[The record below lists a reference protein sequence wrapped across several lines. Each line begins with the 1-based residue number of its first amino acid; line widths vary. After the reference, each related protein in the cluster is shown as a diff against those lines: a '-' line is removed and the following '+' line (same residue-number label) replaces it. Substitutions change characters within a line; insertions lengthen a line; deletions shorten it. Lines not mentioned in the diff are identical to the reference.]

1 MHFNGEY
8 VFAGSKFRLVD
19 KVGEE
24 NAALI
29 AGVALGGVGAVSN
42 CAAWH
47 VAADDL
53 FSVKID
59 HRTVVAKQFDEERLG
74 FDARL
79 KIKRPAKINR
89 IPIF

>member
-1 MHFNGEY
+1 MHFDGED
-8 VFAGSKFRLVD
+8 VFARSKFRLVH

-24 NAALI
+24 NAALL
-29 AGVALGGVGAVSN
+29 ARVALGGVGAVSN

-47 VAADDL
+47 VAADDFL
-53 FSVKID
+53 CIKMN
-59 HRTVVAKQFDEERLG
+59 HRTVVAKQLDEERLG
-74 FDARL
+74 FAARL